1 MRSFAVTRPP
11 AGMIGAVA
19 VTGGLVVVSPH
30 LDDAV
35 LSLGAHVAARV
46 AAGEHVEVWTAFT
59 HAPAAADVPPGL
71 RRFADYTAR
80 LAEDDRALAVLGAGA
95 RRFDLPERVW
105 RQPPARGL
113 RAAFR
118 TPADSSGFDQL
129 GRLQELVAEALA
141 RPGVRVL
148 APLGIGHHVDHVEV
162 AVAALTAAVRL
173 RATDRVGFYEDFYA
187 LGNGARHRH
196 PVTREHAGPLWRRLR
211 EAPGWAGPAEGVVL
225 AATAAIG
232 VGPSLDA
239 YVLAWPSLAWGNAVH
254 PVDGWSQDRHLAAV
268 AEYRS
273 QTPALGGM
281 RQLGPMLRRAHRL
294 RGGDVIWSVRPR

>member
-1 MRSFAVTRPP
+1 
-11 AGMIGAVA
+11 MIGAVA
-19 VTGGLVVVSPH
+19 ATGGLVVVSPH

-35 LSLGAHVAARV
+35 LSLGAHIAARV
-46 AAGEHVEVWTAFT
+46 AAGEHVEVWTTFT
-59 HAPAAADVPPGL
+59 QAPAAGRVPRGL

-105 RQPPARGL
+105 RRPPARGL

-118 TPADSSGFDQL
+118 TPADSSGFEQL
-129 GRLQELVAEALA
+129 GRLEDLVAEALA
-141 RPGVRVL
+141 RPGVRMM

-162 AVAALTAAVRL
+162 AVAAVTAAL
-173 RATDRVGFYEDFYA
+173 RMEATDRVGFYEDFYA

-196 PVTREHAGPLWRRLR
+196 PVTRAHAGPLWRRLR

-225 AATAAIG
+225 AGTAAIG
-232 VGPSLDA
+232 VGPSLDT
-239 YVLAWPSLAWGNAVH
+239 YVPGWRSLAWRCTVH
-254 PVDGWSQDRHLAAV
+254 PVDRWSQDRHVAAV